1 MTYFNTGET
10 PIPDNV
16 QEHMEATDGELCSNL
31 YNLGKQGILSTS
43 QGLRIAFL
51 SGGSTTYTDTDIDKL
66 CKSSLPLGGVDF
78 LITYEWPQDITS
90 TVNDDTK
97 LSMSVSKVAAAL
109 KPRYHFAASQNQFF
123 EREPFKNV
131 VSGFG
136 KDEVPVDYVTRFI
149 GLGDV
154 LNPDKQRVSSI
165 AKWMDTNIKHALF
178 LVVLCL

>member
-1 MTYFNTGET
+1 
-10 PIPDNV
+10 
-16 QEHMEATDGELCSNL
+16 MEATDGELCSNL
-31 YNLGKQGILSTS
+31 YYLGKQGILSTS

-51 SGGSTTYTDTDIDKL
+51 SGGSATYTDTDIDKL

-78 LITYEWPQDITS
+78 LITYEWPQDISSAVT
-90 TVNDDTK
+90 DDTK
-97 LSMSVSKVAAAL
+97 LSVPVSKVAAAL

-154 LNPDKQRVSSI
+154 LNTDKQRVSSI
-165 AKWMDTNIKHALF
+165 AKWMDTNIKHAF